1 MLKFQGSKRHTEWCG
16 KQSADIWTMDT
27 EDDGMVVVYSSSIKL
42 VAFIFAETSDNAVS
56 KIYGTYDTML
66 DDWI

>member
-27 EDDGMVVVYSSSIKL
+27 EDDEMVCSSIKL
-42 VAFIFAETSDNAVS
+42 VAFIFAEASDNAMTRAAYTIRCY
-56 KIYGTYDTML
+56 KIGYMYF
-66 DDWI
+66 